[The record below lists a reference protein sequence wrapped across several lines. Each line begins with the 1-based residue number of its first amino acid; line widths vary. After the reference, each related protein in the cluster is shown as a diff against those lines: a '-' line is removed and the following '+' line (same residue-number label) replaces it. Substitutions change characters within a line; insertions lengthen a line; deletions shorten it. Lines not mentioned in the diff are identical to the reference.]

1 MIPDKLPPHDPDA
14 EEAVNGSLLIDGKAI
29 NQVADKLRPDDFL
42 SEANR
47 YIYQAC
53 LNLYQRDETIDQI
66 TVAQELERTGKL
78 EKSGGT
84 AYLNRLISIVPTSLD
99 ILHYA
104 DIVYRL
110 SISRQLIAAADKISG
125 IGYEANPDVSSSLSR
140 AEDILYQLRYERGSL
155 DFVHI
160 KHLLDQYYEENAA
173 PDTGTSS
180 YIPHVR
186 SGFTG
191 LDDFLGGFQRSDL
204 IILAGRTSM
213 GKTSLALNI
222 ARNAAVDYGACVAI
236 FSLEMSRESL
246 VQRLLSSEAEVDS
259 KNLRLNKN
267 TEEEERRIMEAQG
280 KLSQASIYIDDSSQ
294 IRMMEMRS
302 KARRLNYEHSIDL
315 IMVDYLQL
323 LQGEGRTENR
333 VQELSYITRALKQ
346 LARELNVP
354 IIALSQLSRAVEG
367 RTSHI
372 PMLSDLRESGSIEQ
386 DADIVIFINR
396 EEAYYKT
403 QEEWDREHMGE
414 DYPHGVADIIIA
426 KHRNGPTGAI
436 KVRFKHA
443 FTKFENLAN
452 AEPPMI

>member
-1 MIPDKLPPHDPDA
+1 VAPDKLPPHDPDA
-14 EEAVNGSLLIDGKAI
+14 EEAVNGSLLIDGKTI
-29 NQVADKLRPDDFL
+29 HLVAAKLRPDDFL

-47 YIYQAC
+47 YIFQSC
-53 LNLYQRDETIDQI
+53 LNLYQRDEAVNQI
-66 TVAQELERTGKL
+66 TIAQELERQGRLDKC
-78 EKSGGT
+78 GGA
-84 AYLNRLISIVPTSLD
+84 AYLNHLISIVPTSLD
-99 ILHYA
+99 IMHYA

-110 SISRQLIAAADKISG
+110 SISRQLISAADRISG
-125 IGYEANPDVSSSLSR
+125 IGYEADPDVSAALSR
-140 AEDILYQLRYERGSL
+140 AEDVLYKLRYERGTL

-160 KHLLDQYYEENAA
+160 KNLLDHYFEVPETPSPGMA
-173 PDTGTSS
+173 TSMA
-180 YIPHVR
+180 HVN
-186 SGFTG
+186 SGLTG
-191 LDDFLGGFQRSDL
+191 LDEFLGGFQRSDL

-222 ARNAAVDYGACVAI
+222 ARNAAVDYGACVAV

-246 VQRLLSSEAEVDS
+246 VQRLLSSEAEVNS
-259 KNLRLNKN
+259 KKLRLNQS

-280 KLSQASIYIDDSSQ
+280 KLSQADIYIDDSSQ
-294 IRMMEMRS
+294 MRMMEMRS
-302 KARRLNYEHSIDL
+302 KARRLHYERNVDL
-315 IMVDYLQL
+315 ILVDYLQL
-323 LQGEGRTENR
+323 LQGEGRAENR

-354 IIALSQLSRAVEG
+354 VIALSQLSRAVEG
-367 RTSHI
+367 RTLHI

-386 DADIVIFINR
+386 DADIVVFIHR

-403 QEEWDREHMGE
+403 QEDWEREHMGE
-414 DYPHGVADIIIA
+414 DFPREMADIIIA

-452 AEPPMI
+452 AEPSML